1 MNDEETQPAQEA
13 QQGDEA
19 GNTTALEGDEAGH
32 NLILSGD
39 EKEPADG
46 K

>member
-1 MNDEETQPAQEA
+1 MNEDEKQPVREA
-13 QQGDEA
+13 QQGDA
-19 GNTTALEGDEAGH
+19 IGNTTALEGEEAGN

-46 K
+46 E